1 MSNSKR
7 TTVYDPL
14 DISQIAFIPADLD
27 SDESFIDTNTIG
39 NSSLE
44 AYLFHQHNESTDLE
58 KTTSHISTSN
68 SLNTISSSSSEDVIE
83 LISQTSNAQSL
94 SSNVMDGIR
103 YKIVLNLTKREIKL
117 IRDSWNIL
125 LSDEGSVD
133 NKSSSFFK
141 RVFKS
146 SRSSSISQGQASNLV
161 ESSKKSM
168 LQRVPTGRS
177 AHGSINT
184 VKNAPQTAT
193 MASSS
198 ISSSLFCAQF
208 YSNFLSMDPDLEKL
222 YPSLKHQATAFA
234 GVLTMAI
241 NNLEDLTAMEAY
253 LNNLG
258 KRHAR
263 VLGIHPPQF
272 EMMGIAFLR
281 TIRDRFG
288 VYCTFELEETWARLY
303 SYLAN
308 SILQFGIDPIL
319 KVDFAENELH
329 LPVPNLIENTT
340 TTKIP
345 ISDNMSSH
353 SITMLPDFPGYPQKK
368 LINPV
373 HTPSHSIPAESTK
386 SKKHTPSSSTEKR
399 FFSSRLKNKNK
410 TKASTQP
417 TMAGPEECVIM

>member
-208 YSNFLSMDPDLEKL
+208 YSNFLSMDPNLEKL

-319 KVDFAENELH
+319 KVDFSENELH

-340 TTKIP
+340 TTKIQ
-345 ISDNMSSH
+345 ISDNKSSH
-353 SITMLPDFPGYPQKK
+353 SITMLPDFPGYP
-368 LINPV
+368 
-373 HTPSHSIPAESTK
+373 
-386 SKKHTPSSSTEKR
+386 
-399 FFSSRLKNKNK
+399 
-410 TKASTQP
+410 
-417 TMAGPEECVIM
+417 